1 MCIKFEELDL
11 EHIVEFTKDSTI
23 FVAAREGN
31 GHIRLFLIHSSTG
44 NVYCR
49 NGTVDSWTEI
59 YGRDRD
65 SVVARFI
72 AARNGRSVPRYT
84 INGSTEFTQ
93 SAAEGLTT
101 SSTHD
106 NN

>member
-44 NVYCR
+44 NVYAR
-49 NGTVDSWTEI
+49 NGTVESWNELF
-59 YGRDRD
+59 GRDRD
-65 SVVARFI
+65 SIIARFV
-72 AARNGRSVPRYT
+72 AARNGGAVPHYR
-84 INGSTEFTQ
+84 INGY
-93 SAAEGLTT
+93 
-101 SSTHD
+101 HD
-106 NN
+106 SN